1 VTRRLA
7 AVTLALACGLASTA
21 ADAQPRRADPAGG
34 ARVDERRERIKKRI
48 RALRAYTLTDELGL
62 DEATAAKVF
71 PILSK
76 YDDQIG
82 KQLAARHKLRGD
94 LDAAI
99 ARGDTKAIDPLID
112 DLVANQKA
120 LWAIDEKRFAELR
133 KVLTPQQAAKLLV
146 VLPALERKVQRLL
159 ERAVSGRE
167 PGRGGRGRGRGRDD
181 RGDDDDDDVDDDD
194 DDDDDLGRNPY
205 RR

>member
-1 VTRRLA
+1 VTRRIA
-7 AVTLALACGLASTA
+7 LALALALASGLASTA
-21 ADAQPRRADPAGG
+21 AAQPRRDTPAAG
-34 ARVDERRERIKKRI
+34 ARADERRERIKKRI

-94 LDAAI
+94 LDAAT

-133 KVLTPQQAAKLLV
+133 KVLSPQQAAKLLV

-167 PGRGGRGRGRGRDD
+167 PGRGRGRGRD
-181 RGDDDDDDVDDDD
+181 RDDDDDDDDGDDD